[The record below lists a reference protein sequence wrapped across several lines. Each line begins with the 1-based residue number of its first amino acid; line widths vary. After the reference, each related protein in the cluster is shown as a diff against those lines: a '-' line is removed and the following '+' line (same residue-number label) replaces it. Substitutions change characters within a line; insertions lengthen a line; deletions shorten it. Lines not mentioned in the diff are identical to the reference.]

1 MNQVQLIVVW
11 FFNAYRKLETIKNTF
26 IISRYN
32 EVSDKKFYVTSKIY
46 IKFLLTYQ
54 ALYENKIKDISSKKE
69 RYQQGLEKLN
79 FAASQVSILSIL
91 NLIYV
96 MFNNEINF
104 INRLQRCKR
113 NFKFLN
119 QNYSSRRTVQ
129 RN

>member
-1 MNQVQLIVVW
+1 M
-11 FFNAYRKLETIKNTF
+11 
-26 IISRYN
+26 
-32 EVSDKKFYVTSKIY
+32 SDKKFYVTSKIY